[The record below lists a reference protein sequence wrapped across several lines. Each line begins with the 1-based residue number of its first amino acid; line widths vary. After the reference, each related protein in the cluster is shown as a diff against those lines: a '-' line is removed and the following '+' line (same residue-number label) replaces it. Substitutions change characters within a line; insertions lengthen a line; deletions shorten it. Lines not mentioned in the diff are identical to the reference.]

1 MEKIIL
7 GNWKMNPQ
15 EKEEAVGLAKEIV
28 EEVDKG
34 IIGIAPP
41 LVFLS
46 DVSDVV
52 SDSSVML
59 GAQDVFWED
68 KGSHTGEVS
77 IDELKSLGVEFVIIG
92 HSERRGL
99 GESDKEVNK
108 KVKQVL
114 ENDLKAVLCVG
125 EPENMRNKGVDV
137 AKRFVSGELEKGLE
151 GVSMND
157 DSLIIAYEPIW
168 AISTQSEGPA
178 SVDDVLEMI
187 SFIKRYLKINDL
199 DGGTP
204 VLYGG
209 SINRDNAGEFLR
221 TKEIDGVLVGRA
233 SLEADEF
240 LKIIKSA

>member
-15 EKEEAVGLAKEIV
+15 EKEEAVGLAKKIV
-28 EEVDKG
+28 ERSGKNVVG
-34 IIGIAPP
+34 VAPP

-68 KGSHTGEVS
+68 EGSHTGEVS
-77 IDELKSLGVEFVIIG
+77 VDELKSLGVEFVIIG

-99 GESDKEVNK
+99 GESDEEVNK

-114 ENDLKAVLCVG
+114 ENDLKVVLCVG

-151 GVSMND
+151 GVSIDD
-157 DSLIIAYEPIW
+157 DSLMIAYEPIW
-168 AISTQSEGPA
+168 AISTQSKGPA

-187 SFIKRYLKINDL
+187 SFIKKYLKINDL
-199 DGGTP
+199 NGGTP

-209 SINRDNAGEFLR
+209 SINGDNAGKFLR
-221 TKEIDGVLVGRA
+221 TKEINGVLVGRA

-240 LKIIKSA
+240 LKIIDAA

>member
-1 MEKIIL
+1 
-7 GNWKMNPQ
+7 MNPQ